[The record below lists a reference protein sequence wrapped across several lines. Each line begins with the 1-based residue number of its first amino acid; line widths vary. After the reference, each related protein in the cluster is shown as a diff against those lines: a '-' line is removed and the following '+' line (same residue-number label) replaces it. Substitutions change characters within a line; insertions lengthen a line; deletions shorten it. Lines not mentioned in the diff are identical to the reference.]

1 MRERKMEI
9 LLQFVKK
16 TRVPVFRASVLLIAF
31 LLLFSGY
38 SWERSITAD
47 LVLELTGF
55 VLLLGCGF
63 GRLWVNIYI
72 RGKKSHTLVTFG
84 PYSVCRNPLY
94 LFSLMGA
101 IGGCLAAKNL
111 LVLVLILFLFLV
123 YYTLVIV
130 AEERKLR
137 KVFQESYD
145 EYVKRVPRFL
155 PRLSLY
161 HDSETLIVKPRYFYL
176 CVLSAMWFPLAF
188 IILRVIQLLQ
198 EAGVLPVL
206 FRVP

>member
-1 MRERKMEI
+1 MEI

-55 VLLLGCGF
+55 ILLLVCGF

-123 YYTLVIV
+123 YYPLVIV

-137 KVFQESYD
+137 KVFEESYD

-161 HDSETLIVKPRYFYL
+161 HDSEALIVKPRYFYL

>member
-1 MRERKMEI
+1 MEI
-9 LLQFVKK
+9 LLQFAKK
-16 TRVPVFRASVLLIAF
+16 TRIPVFRTSVGLIAF

-38 SWERSITAD
+38 SWEKSLAAD

-55 VLLLGCGF
+55 LLLLGCGF

-72 RGKKSHTLVTFG
+72 RGKKSRTLVTVG

-94 LFSLMGA
+94 LLSLVGA

-123 YYTLVIV
+123 YYPLVIV
-130 AEERKLR
+130 AEEKKLR
-137 KVFQESYD
+137 KVFQGAYD
-145 EYVKRVPRFL
+145 EYMKRVPRFL

-161 HDSETLIVKPRYFYL
+161 HDSETLIIKPRYFYL

-188 IILRVIQLLQ
+188 ILLRVIQLLQ

>member
-1 MRERKMEI
+1 MES

-16 TRVPVFRASVLLIAF
+16 TRIPVFRVSVGLIAF
-31 LLLFSGY
+31 LLLFSRY
-38 SWERSITAD
+38 SWERSLAAD

-55 VLLLGCGF
+55 LLLLGCGF

-72 RGKKSHTLVTFG
+72 RGKKSRTLVTSG

-94 LFSLMGA
+94 CFSLMGA

-123 YYTLVIV
+123 YYPLVIV
-130 AEERKLR
+130 AEEKKLR
-137 KVFQESYD
+137 KVFQGAYD
-145 EYVKRVPRFL
+145 EYMKRVPRL
-155 PRLSLY
+155 IPRLSLY
-161 HDSETLIVKPRYFYL
+161 RDAESLPIKPKYFYL

-198 EAGVLPVL
+198 DAGVLPVL